1 MKATRKNAYDL
12 AMDKVDRF
20 LSAKSKDKSKFGGQ
34 KEAYATTIIKLV
46 AIELNLEIKLDK
58 IARLSG
64 NPLK

>member
-1 MKATRKNAYDL
+1 
-12 AMDKVDRF
+12 MDKVDRF

-34 KEAYATTIIKLV
+34 KEAYATTIMKLV

-64 NPLK
+64 NPQK